1 MRLVDLGTR
10 LPYEEAAAVAQCF
23 GLDASRFLLNDM
35 SAACAESCQSEVL
48 KRLQGAEGKTDK
60 VCEETRPQSMKSA
73 GRVMVLQVDGVY
85 VLAQPEAGCCPGLEI
100 KSAVLYPQNS
110 PGERWMLADRCSAE
124 AFLPLL
130 AGLLTEAKLTPQD
143 TLIGL
148 GDGAAWIDTI
158 FSYLGALRITD
169 VYHAAEYLDLVMQAM
184 DWDEQTR
191 ASHRRDWYRAD
202 ISARDWLKQHL
213 PSPEC
218 WLTWS
223 EKAVTA
229 LHYLEKRLD
238 SMDYPLYKAE
248 GYPIGSGQVEGMNKS
263 VIGNRLKRSGMRWSE
278 TGAAGMASLRAQ
290 TCAKHPLIDFDTLR
304 FNAFSLAA
312 LSP

>member
-1 MRLVDLGTR
+1 M
-10 LPYEEAAAVAQCF
+10 AQRF
-23 GLDASRFLLNDM
+23 GLDASRFLLNDLTD
-35 SAACAESCQSEVL
+35 ACAGSCQKEVA
-48 KRLQGAEGKTDK
+48 KRLGDADATGSKGVADK
-60 VCEETRPQSMKSA
+60 EHEAGPQSA
-73 GRVMVLQVDGVY
+73 GRVMVLQLDGVY
-85 VLAQPEAGCCPGLEI
+85 VLGCPEAGRCPGLEI
-100 KSAVLYPQNS
+100 KSAVFYPQNS
-110 PGERWMLADRCSAE
+110 PGQRWMLADRCSAE
-124 AFLPLL
+124 DFLPLL
-130 AGLLTEAKLTPQD
+130 ASLLTEAKLTPQD
-143 TLIGL
+143 TLLGL

-213 PSPEC
+213 PDPER

-223 EKAVTA
+223 DKAITA
-229 LHYLEKRLD
+229 LRYLEKRLD
-238 SMDYPLYKAE
+238 SMDYPLYKAK
-248 GYPIGSGQVEGMNKS
+248 GYPIGSGQVEAMNKS

-290 TCAKHPLIDFDTLR
+290 TCAKHSLVHFDTLR
-304 FNAFSLAA
+304 FSAFSLAA